1 MNLKKL
7 KLQLEVLFSPKL
19 WYRIAKVNKE
29 YDTWL
34 WDKMEEGCHR
44 IEPYMFR
51 EQLCIK
57 SKCSV
62 LFAGKQIWIVNAPY
76 ADGTYD
82 PVRNQYYFMPSRT
95 TALRFRK
102 MYDAY
107 IQEQTKRIEKEL
119 YEN

>member
-19 WYRIAKVNKE
+19 WMRLTKVNKG
-29 YDTWL
+29 YDKWL

-44 IEPYMFR
+44 IEPYMFS
-51 EQLCIK
+51 EQLGIK

-62 LFAGKQIWIVNAPY
+62 LFAGKQIWTVNAPY

-82 PVRNQYYFMPSRT
+82 PVRNQQYFMPSRA
-95 TALRFRK
+95 TALRFRR
-102 MYDAY
+102 MYTAY